1 MLKMGVTMTNGIS
14 NLIELHSWSTSLT
27 ILIVAT
33 IGVLLQ
39 IGGTSWDVTSHLLQR
54 PETFFTPSHT
64 VLYTGVGLLVITAA
78 IGGNL
83 SRKSNEVRS
92 RSFATAFKLL
102 IIGSTISLVAGPA
115 DFLWHQTFVVDGLLS
130 PTHLTLATGM
140 LINSIAV
147 VLGLTRIIIHFS
159 TTGLQRLVKAA
170 LVPAFAGL
178 WLTMT
183 WYVYMF
189 ALPISNGAH
198 FNFNLNP
205 NAESLIAI
213 IALPLVGSMVFIL
226 ASRAI
231 GRFGGA
237 TVVAAVLIGIIVFT
251 NIIPSN
257 HLTPF
262 LPWYLMLLIPTV
274 LADLV
279 LNSPGIR
286 SKIGLRESEVIA
298 GAIIGS
304 TFYVLGYPMLSMT
317 FVNLL
322 LGPGAVFLTPLFIL
336 NFPNFLSTLPT
347 VLAITMV
354 PGALMGIIG
363 AIISSQKIAI
373 PQKENILKEIK
384 Y

>member
-1 MLKMGVTMTNGIS
+1 
-14 NLIELHSWSTSLT
+14 LIVAV
-27 ILIVAT
+27 LIVAT

-92 RSFATAFKLL
+92 KSFATGFKLL
-102 IIGSTISLVAGPA
+102 VIGSTISLVAGPA
-115 DFLWHQTFVVDGLLS
+115 DFLWHQTFGVDGLLS
-130 PTHLTLATGM
+130 PTHLTLVTGM

-237 TVVAAVLIGIIVFT
+237 SVVAAVLIGIIVFT
-251 NIIPSN
+251 KHNPVK
-257 HLTPF
+257 P
-262 LPWYLMLLIPTV
+262 P
-274 LADLV
+274 D
-279 LNSPGIR
+279 
-286 SKIGLRESEVIA
+286 
-298 GAIIGS
+298 AI
-304 TFYVLGYPMLSMT
+304 F
-317 FVNLL
+317 
-322 LGPGAVFLTPLFIL
+322 
-336 NFPNFLSTLPT
+336 
-347 VLAITMV
+347 TMV
-354 PGALMGIIG
+354 FDATNSYCTSRSRVKQPWD
-363 AIISSQKIAI
+363 
-373 PQKENILKEIK
+373 
-384 Y
+384 

>member
-1 MLKMGVTMTNGIS
+1 MGMALTKGIN
-14 NLIELHSWSTSLT
+14 NLMELHPMSISLT
-27 ILIVAT
+27 VLIVAT

-64 VLYTGVGLLVITAA
+64 VLYTGVGLLVITAV

-83 SRKSNEVRS
+83 LRKSKDVRNK
-92 RSFATAFKLL
+92 SFATAFKLFV
-102 IIGSTISLVAGPA
+102 IGSAISLVAGPA
-115 DFLWHQTFVVDGLLS
+115 DYLWHQTFGVDGLLS
-130 PTHLTLATGM
+130 PTHLTLITGM

-147 VLGLTRIIIHFS
+147 VLGLTRIFVHFS
-159 TTGLQRLVKAA
+159 AGLQRLVKAA

-189 ALPISNGAH
+189 ALPISNGVH

-205 NAESLIAI
+205 SAESLIAI

-237 TVVAAVLIGIIVFT
+237 SAVAAVLIGIIVFT
-251 NIIPSN
+251 NITPSD

-262 LPWYLMLLIPTV
+262 LPWYLMLLIPAV

-279 LNSPGIR
+279 LNRPGIR
-286 SKIGLRESEVIA
+286 SKIGLRESQLIA

-304 TFYVLGYPMLSMT
+304 AFYVLGYPMLSMT

-322 LGPGAVFLTPLFIL
+322 LGQGAVFLTPLFIL

-347 VLAITMV
+347 ALTITMV
-354 PGALMGIIG
+354 PGAVMGIIG

-373 PQKENILKEIK
+373 PQEENILKEIK